1 MSSNTLSSATCG
13 LCSELYTD
21 PRMLQCLHS
30 FCSKCLDR
38 IAEEQGSETSLKCP
52 TCQKTASIP
61 EGGVH
66 AIQKD
71 LRKNYEADV
80 AKFASCVH
88 SEREKCCDM
97 CIDTSSGNAVSYCL
111 NCSDFLCKSCSEYHK
126 KCRKTV
132 DHKLEPVHGSKSK
145 SLRLTEIPHKPANC
159 QLHENEILKF
169 YCETCSSLVC
179 CDCMTTKHTGHTY
192 NPIERVVDKERADML
207 SVLESTNIDRI
218 KAKLDEAIAKGSKI
232 MQEVQGNSQ
241 KPIEELIE
249 NAFTTLTDALLK
261 RHKDVLAKVGS
272 IRTDLEV
279 QGKEFK
285 MLRKEIIETCEMITA
300 AVHTYTSAEMLSSK
314 GALTNKLKQLLMQY
328 QEINLEPCRSD
339 KISSRFE
346 TSELA
351 ERVSSFGL
359 IVVGSYPKK
368 AETDFYIQGATVGKE
383 RKITI
388 VTYDIHGKRFPY
400 GGERVN
406 VMLSL
411 TYPQLNNIEG
421 QVKDNND
428 GTYVVSLTPQIAGE
442 KQELSITFDGEH
454 IKGSPFKVEVRS
466 AINYQQLVHSNPVF
480 HSSNPYDVA
489 VDDTGDVYV
498 VSYTSGVIEVFNSYE
513 HPIRKI
519 GLINVQGENRYSQN
533 RYQHHYTVPSTT
545 GYFHSPSAIAVKS
558 NKLYIAE
565 EKQHCVQIFTT
576 SGEFM
581 SKFGTQGSGDG
592 ELNQP
597 RGLCIHND
605 GRVFVSDAGNKRIS
619 VFDAYG
625 TFLYHIPNDS
635 GHSNFSSPWGIALD
649 HHGSLHIGDSS
660 SIQVFTSE
668 GKYIS
673 EYNSHICSPA
683 GIAIDAEG
691 STLLAD
697 SDYYPSYRD
706 GAREWSVSNS
716 KHQVVHSL
724 KNPSCTGITIDKNG
738 VIYLSNYEES
748 KVYIY

>member
-1 MSSNTLSSATCG
+1 MSFGMPSCATCG

-30 FCSKCLDR
+30 FCSKCLIR
-38 IAEEQGSETSLKCP
+38 IAKEQESETSPMCP
-52 TCQKTASIP
+52 TCQRTVPLP

-80 AKFASCVH
+80 ARFVSWIH
-88 SEREKCCDM
+88 SDEEKCCNM
-97 CIDTSSGNAVSYCL
+97 CIDSSAGHAVSYCL
-111 NCSDFLCKSCSEYHK
+111 NCNDFLCKTCSDYHK
-126 KCRKTV
+126 KCRKTL
-132 DHKLEPVHGSKSK
+132 DHDLKPVSGLKSK
-145 SLRLTEIPHKPANC
+145 AIEVTDIPHKPVSC
-159 QLHENEILKF
+159 QLHEDEILKF
-169 YCETCSSLVC
+169 FCVTCSSLIC
-179 CDCMTTKHTGHTY
+179 RDCMAIEHTGHIC
-192 NPIERVVDKERADML
+192 NRIEKVAEKEKASL
-207 SVLESTNIDRI
+207 QSILTSTDTDGI
-218 KAKLDEAIAKGSKI
+218 KVKLDNAVSKGNKVMQQVKI
-232 MQEVQGNSQ
+232 KEKSVA
-241 KPIEELIE
+241 ELLE
-249 NAFTTLTDALLK
+249 NAFSTLMDVVLK
-261 RHKDVLAKVGS
+261 RKMVLLAKVS
-272 IRTDLEV
+272 NIKADMAV
-279 QGKEFK
+279 QGKRFK
-285 MLRKEIIETCEMITA
+285 TLRKEIVETYEMITA
-300 AVHTYTSAEMLSSK
+300 ALQAYTPAEMLSAK
-314 GALTNKLKQLLMQY
+314 GAMMKKLKQLLEEY
-328 QEINLEPCRSD
+328 DNVTSEPCKSD
-339 KISSRFE
+339 MVSSNFD
-346 TSELA
+346 TSELLNCI
-351 ERVSSFGL
+351 SSFGL
-359 IVVGSYPKK
+359 VVAGSSPEK
-368 AETDFYIQGATVGKE
+368 AETDFCMCRAAVKKE
-383 RKITI
+383 RKVTIT
-388 VTYDIHGKRFPY
+388 TYDLHGKRFPY
-400 GGERVN
+400 GGERVEVKLTTDNYQNN
-406 VMLSL
+406 V
-411 TYPQLNNIEG
+411 EG
-421 QVKDNND
+421 QIVDNDD
-428 GTYVVSLTPQIAGE
+428 GTYVASFTPNYRGE
-442 KQELSITFDGEH
+442 HKLSITLDGQQ
-454 IKGSPFKVEVRS
+454 IKGSPFVVHVSYSRDYMQLS
-466 AINYQQLVHSNPVF
+466 PNSFINNIPNP
-480 HSSNPYDVA
+480 HGVA
-489 VDDTGDVYV
+489 VDDNGEIYV
-498 VSYTSGVIEVFNSYE
+498 ASYTRGTVEVFSNDGYQRVHLRVVPKNGTSYLKC
-513 HPIRKI
+513 P
-519 GLINVQGENRYSQN
+519 
-533 RYQHHYTVPSTT
+533 T
-545 GYFHSPSAIAVKS
+545 AIAVKE
-558 NKLYIAE
+558 NVLYVAE
-565 EKQHCVQIFTT
+565 EQNHQIQRFAT